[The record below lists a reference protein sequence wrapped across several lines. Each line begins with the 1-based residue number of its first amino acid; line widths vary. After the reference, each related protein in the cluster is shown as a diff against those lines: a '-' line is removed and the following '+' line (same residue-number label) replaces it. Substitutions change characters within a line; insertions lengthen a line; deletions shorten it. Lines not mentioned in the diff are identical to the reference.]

1 MEDVMKVRILSNIDN
16 LSYSKDGD
24 AAIDLRAS
32 GKWVIDLDNSKQDL
46 EQNSYSIKPNE
57 RVLVKTGIEVAIPKG
72 CWGNIKGRS
81 GHAFHNGIHVL
92 GGVIDENYRGEVGVI
107 LVNLSQKPFE
117 VNKNDRVAQM
127 IISEYKR
134 VKIEYVN
141 ELDNTNRNKDGF
153 GSTGK

>member
-46 EQNSYSIKPNE
+46 EQNSYSIKPNK
-57 RVLVKTGIEVAIPKG
+57 RVLFKTGIEVAIPKG